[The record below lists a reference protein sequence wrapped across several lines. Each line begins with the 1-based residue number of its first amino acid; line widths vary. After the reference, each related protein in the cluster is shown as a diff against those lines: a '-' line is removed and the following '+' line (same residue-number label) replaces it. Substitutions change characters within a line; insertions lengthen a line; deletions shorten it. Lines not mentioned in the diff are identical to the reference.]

1 MRLTT
6 PLRRTAR
13 PSLIPLIDVMLV
25 LLFFFM
31 LVSSYGGEHR
41 SILQLAP
48 AMARGVAASEA
59 RLQQVQLQADGQF
72 RIGSE
77 QLGLPA
83 AIDALRTA
91 NTVRLTPASDTTL
104 QTLLS
109 GWEQLSAAGL
119 AVTLAEAAP

>member
-1 MRLTT
+1 M
-6 PLRRTAR
+6 AR

-31 LVSSYGGEHR
+31 LVSSYGGER
-41 SILQLAP
+41 RTTLQLAP
-48 AMARGVAASEA
+48 AMARGAPASEA
-59 RLQQVQLQADGQF
+59 QPQPVLLEANGEF
-72 RIGSE
+72 RIGSAR
-77 QLGLPA
+77 LSLTD

-91 NTVRLTPASDTTL
+91 KAVRLSPAPDVTL

-109 GWEQLSAAGL
+109 GWEQLSAAGI

>member
-6 PLRRTAR
+6 ALRRTAR

-31 LVSSYGGEHR
+31 LVSSYGGER
-41 SILQLAP
+41 RTVLQLAP
-48 AMARGVAASEA
+48 ATAAAASTSA
-59 RLQQVQLQADGQF
+59 VQSQNVQLQANGQF
-72 RIGSE
+72 LIGSE
-77 QLGLPA
+77 RLGLA
-83 AIDALRTA
+83 GAVEALRTA
-91 NTVRLTPASDTTL
+91 KAVRLSPASDTTL

-109 GWEQLSAAGL
+109 GWEQLSAAGI

>member
-1 MRLTT
+1 MRLIV

-31 LVSSYGGEHR
+31 LVSSYGGERR

-48 AMARGVAASEA
+48 VTARGAPSSEA
-59 RLQQVQLQADGQF
+59 QPQQVQLEADGQF
-72 RIGSE
+72 RIGNE
-77 QLGLPA
+77 RFGLSA
-83 AIDALRTA
+83 AIEALRTA
-91 NTVRLTPASDTTL
+91 KTVRLSPATDATL

-109 GWEQLSAAGL
+109 GWEQLSAAGI